1 MSQLEKSKQFFVHFH
16 SSNTKNRITVTI
28 KLVCD
33 KDIAAAAEYS
43 QSISESDLSAYQ
55 ERRQS
60 LAILITQAKNI

>member
-33 KDIAAAAEYS
+33 KDIAAAEYS

-60 LAILITQAKNI
+60 LVILITQAKNI